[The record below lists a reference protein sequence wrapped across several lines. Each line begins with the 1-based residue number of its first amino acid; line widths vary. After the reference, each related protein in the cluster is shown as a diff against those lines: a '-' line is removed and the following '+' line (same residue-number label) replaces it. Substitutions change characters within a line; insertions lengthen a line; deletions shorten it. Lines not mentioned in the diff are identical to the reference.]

1 MAGFCQPSVTLLD
14 VGAGAGRFAI
24 PLAKRVRQVIAV
36 DPSEAMLTQLQV
48 AAEVEGVRNLLIVQ
62 ARWEDA
68 AVQQADLVIC
78 AHVVYPIAE
87 IAPFLRK
94 LDAHTLGHAFVYM
107 RVGQVDDYVAELWQ
121 SVHGSPRL
129 PHPDYRLLQE
139 VLAAL
144 GIPAKLELVTFTNQV
159 TYQDHHEAL
168 ADLASRLG
176 VDGHPEQAR
185 LLRGELERI
194 LVPIA
199 QGVGFPARVVQGAIF
214 WWRR

>member
-1 MAGFCQPSVTLLD
+1 VAGFSQPSLTLLD

-24 PLAKRVRQVIAV
+24 PLAKRVRQVTAV
-36 DPSEAMLTQLQV
+36 DPSEAMLTQLKV
-48 AAEVEGVRNLLIVQ
+48 AAEAEGVRNVLAVQ

-68 AVQQADLVIC
+68 VVNPADLVIC

-87 IAPFLRK
+87 IGPFLQK
-94 LDAHTLGHAFVYM
+94 LDAHTLGRAFVYM
-107 RVGQVDDYVAELWQ
+107 RVGQVDDYVAELWRL
-121 SVHGSPRL
+121 VHGWPRL
-129 PHPDYRLLQE
+129 PHPDYQLLLE

-144 GIPAKLELVTFTNQV
+144 GVPAELELVSFTNQV
-159 TYQDHHEAL
+159 TYQDYEEAF

-176 VDGHPEQAR
+176 VDGSPEQAR

-194 LVPIA
+194 LFPLP

-214 WWRR
+214 WWSR